1 MKPMLIM
8 QDACC
13 FQSQQRHHHLSL
25 YHQQDALYLHF
36 DRANYQCHQWKMA
49 LRLHHEFDPIDHGW
63 VNDNGI
69 LGIHLKECKPAPEA
83 ILEFVT
89 CSCCKSECVTNQCGF
104 VNLCKDICLCK
115 SCKNS
120 NKDTNTHIKD
130 MFDDD
135 VYDSHDEY
143 SEDEY
148 DSDDEEN
155 SGKLFLDDKYETWGE
170 NYD

>member
-1 MKPMLIM
+1 M
-8 QDACC
+8 
-13 FQSQQRHHHLSL
+13 
-25 YHQQDALYLHF
+25 
-36 DRANYQCHQWKMA
+36 
-49 LRLHHEFDPIDHGW
+49 
-63 VNDNGI
+63 
-69 LGIHLKECKPAPEA
+69 
-83 ILEFVT
+83 
-89 CSCCKSECVTNQCGF
+89 
-104 VNLCKDICLCK
+104 CLCK

-130 MFDDD
+130 MLDDD

-155 SGKLFLDDKYETWGE
+155 SGKLFLDDKDETWGE